1 MALLTLEGV
10 TKRFGGLTAVD
21 GIGFEVGE
29 TTVCGVIGPNG
40 AGKTTLF
47 NLITGIT
54 KPDEGQIV
62 FGGSSLVGDLP
73 EDIARRG
80 ISRTFQNIRLFK
92 NLSSLENV
100 MVGAASE
107 SGRSLVRQLLT
118 PWRAQARLSALASDA
133 ASWLDWVGF
142 KGDFRRLPHELPY
155 GDQRR
160 IEIARALATKPRL
173 LILDEPT
180 AGMVA
185 KEAHQVIELIQRLK
199 EIGMTVLLIEHNMNV
214 VMSVS
219 DKVVVLNFG
228 QKLADGT
235 PQSIRADARVIEAYL
250 GTDE

>member
-1 MALLTLEGV
+1 LALLTLAGV

-21 GIGFEVGE
+21 GVGFAVDE

-54 KPDEGQIV
+54 RPDEGQIV
-62 FGGSSLVGDLP
+62 FGGSNLVGDLP

-80 ISRTFQNIRLFK
+80 ISRTFQNIRLFR

-100 MVGAASE
+100 MVGAANE
-107 SGRSLVRQLLT
+107 SGRSLVHQLLT
-118 PWRAQARLSALASDA
+118 PWRARERLSKLASDA

-142 KGDFRRLPHELPY
+142 KGDLKRLPHELPY

-185 KEAHQVIELIQRLK
+185 KEAHQVIELIHRLK

-228 QKLADGT
+228 QKLADGS

>member
-1 MALLTLEGV
+1 MSWSAQQ
-10 TKRFGGLTAVD
+10 A
-21 GIGFEVGE
+21 
-29 TTVCGVIGPNG
+29 
-40 AGKTTLF
+40 
-47 NLITGIT
+47 
-54 KPDEGQIV
+54 
-62 FGGSSLVGDLP
+62 
-73 EDIARRG
+73 
-80 ISRTFQNIRLFK
+80 
-92 NLSSLENV
+92 
-100 MVGAASE
+100 
-107 SGRSLVRQLLT
+107 
-118 PWRAQARLSALASDA
+118 RAQARLSELASDA

-185 KEAHQVIELIQRLK
+185 KEAHQVIELIHRLK

>member
-1 MALLTLEGV
+1 MALLTLDGV

-21 GIGFEVGE
+21 NVGFDVGE
-29 TTVCGVIGPNG
+29 ASVCGVIGPNG

-54 KPDEGQIV
+54 RPDEGRIV
-62 FGGSSLVGDLP
+62 FRESSIVRSLP
-73 EDIARRG
+73 EEIARRG
-80 ISRTFQNIRLFK
+80 ISRTFQNIRLFR
-92 NLSSLENV
+92 NLSALENV
-100 MVGAASE
+100 MVGAAAEGSV
-107 SGRSLVRQLLT
+107 SLARQLLT
-118 PWRAQARLSALASDA
+118 PWKARARLSELASKA
-133 ASWLDWVGF
+133 AAWLDWVGF
-142 KGDFRRLPHELPY
+142 KGDYGRPPYELPY

-160 IEIARALATKPRL
+160 IEIARALATKPLL

-185 KEAHQVIELIQRLK
+185 KEAHQVIELIRRLK
-199 EIGMTVLLIEHNMNV
+199 EIGTTVLLIEHNMNV

-235 PQSIRADARVIEAYL
+235 PQSIRADAKVVEAYL
-250 GTDE
+250 GVEE

>member
-1 MALLTLEGV
+1 
-10 TKRFGGLTAVD
+10 
-21 GIGFEVGE
+21 
-29 TTVCGVIGPNG
+29 
-40 AGKTTLF
+40 
-47 NLITGIT
+47 
-54 KPDEGQIV
+54 
-62 FGGSSLVGDLP
+62 
-73 EDIARRG
+73 
-80 ISRTFQNIRLFK
+80 
-92 NLSSLENV
+92 

-107 SGRSLVRQLLT
+107 SGRFLVQQLLT
-118 PWRAQARLSALASDA
+118 PWRAQARLSELASDA

-185 KEAHQVIELIQRLK
+185 KEAHQVIELIHRLK